1 MIHSDRGF
9 QYTSKGF
16 KRIVDGANMI
26 HSMSRVGRCLDN
38 APIENF
44 WGTLK
49 SEMYYLREFQTFDE
63 LQKAIEVYIYF
74 YNHQRYQKRL
84 NGLSPLEFRA
94 QVLLF

>member
-1 MIHSDRGF
+1 SDRGF
-9 QYTSKGF
+9 QYTSKRF
-16 KRIVDGANMI
+16 KRIVDGAKMT

-49 SEMYYLREFQTFDE
+49 SEMYYLREFQSFEE
-63 LQKAIEVYIYF
+63 LRKAVDVYIYF

-94 QVLLF
+94 QAA